1 MQLNLK
7 NINRTNEKTNMKTN
21 KNRRKDDSDIF
32 KSQSLMSIKR
42 RKIIKKVLMVILTAS
57 AIAVIAAC
65 FISTIFDIQ

>member
-1 MQLNLK
+1 
-7 NINRTNEKTNMKTN
+7 MKTN

-42 RKIIKKVLMVILTAS
+42 RKIIKKVLMVLLTAS
-57 AIAVIAAC
+57 AIAVVTAC